1 MRRRYTGP
9 GRLRAVKIY
18 TRAGDGGETGLQGG
32 RRVAKSDAR
41 IMAYGAIDE
50 ANCALGLAACDLDAG
65 SRLAGVAARLQSELF
80 SVGADLSNPDP
91 GSASAVR
98 MGAADVARLERDID
112 ALDAQ
117 LEPLS
122 SFVLPGGSRPAA
134 ALHLAR
140 AAVRRAET
148 HIASIEGH
156 VGPHCLPYVN
166 RLSDLLFTMARAAN
180 MRAGVADVPWRPKD
194 TL

>member
-1 MRRRYTGP
+1 M
-9 GRLRAVKIY
+9 KIY
-18 TRAGDGGETGLQGG
+18 TRTGDGGETGLQGG

-50 ANCALGLAACDLDAG
+50 ANCALGLAACELDAG
-65 SRLAGVAARLQSELF
+65 GPLAAIAARLQSELF
-80 SVGADLSNPDP
+80 SVGADLSDPDP
-91 GSASAVR
+91 GSAAPVR
-98 MGAADVARLERDID
+98 MSAGDVDRLERDID
-112 ALDAQ
+112 ALDES

-122 SFVLPGGSRPAA
+122 SFVLPGGSRAAA

-148 HIASIEGH
+148 HIASIDGH
-156 VGPHCLPYVN
+156 VGPCCLPYVN
-166 RLSDLLFTMARAAN
+166 RLSDLLFAMARAAN
-180 MRAGVADVPWRPKD
+180 ARAGVPDVPWRPKD

>member
-1 MRRRYTGP
+1 M
-9 GRLRAVKIY
+9 KIY

-50 ANCALGLAACDLDAG
+50 ANCALGLAACDLYAG